1 MKLLVIIPVFNE
13 QNSIK
18 KVFDEWNTEI
28 KKYKI
33 NYKILIINDGSTDNT
48 QIILK
53 KIKKKNIIVI
63 NNKNLGHGKSCV
75 FGYSYSLKKNFTHV
89 LQIDGDGQC
98 DPKYFKHLLKNI
110 NHNPA
115 IYGYRAYRDDGA
127 YRKLFSRVMEILIL
141 IKTLRFVKDPN
152 SPYRIINVKLL
163 KKVIKKIPT
172 NVMLAN
178 VYLTL
183 EISKN
188 SKIFYV
194 PIRFK
199 KRYFGKSKYNFSS
212 MLKSL
217 FNLLINI

>member
-1 MKLLVIIPVFNE
+1 
-13 QNSIK
+13 
-18 KVFDEWNTEI
+18 
-28 KKYKI
+28 
-33 NYKILIINDGSTDNT
+33 
-48 QIILK
+48 
-53 KIKKKNIIVI
+53 
-63 NNKNLGHGKSCV
+63 
-75 FGYSYSLKKNFTHV
+75 
-89 LQIDGDGQC
+89 
-98 DPKYFKHLLKNI
+98 
-110 NHNPA
+110 
-115 IYGYRAYRDDGA
+115 
-127 YRKLFSRVMEILIL
+127 MEILIL

-152 SPYRIINVKLL
+152 SPYRLINIKLL

-199 KRYFGKSKYNFSS
+199 KRYFGKSKYNFSN